1 MEVGS
6 QKLRAIRLQA
16 RSTYVFVCLLLWVS
30 LVNGSSSIL
39 AHETK
44 VKQVNQVLA
53 GIDVLLLHPELLAGK
68 KIGLITNQTGVTK
81 DLVNDLDELQQK
93 GLNVV
98 ALYGPEHGI
107 WGVKQDGEPTT
118 FPSVPTHVKQHP
130 IPIFELYQKRPEQ
143 IAILFA
149 STDILL
155 IDLQDV
161 GVRYYTYASTLA
173 YVLEAAKLADKPVM
187 VLDRPNPLGG
197 VRIEGPILEEKWNSF
212 IGIMPIPLRHA
223 MTIGELALFY
233 NEEIMPN
240 KRGGKVNLRVLRMQ
254 GWKREMTWEQ
264 TGLLWVAPSPNLP
277 TVDSAWL
284 YAATGLLEGTN
295 LSEGR
300 GTTHPFEWIGAPFI
314 DAHRLRVDLEGA
326 NLPGVAIREAHME
339 PMYGKY
345 KGQTIHG
352 VQIYVTDRTAYDSTL
367 TGLTLLHIIRKRY
380 PQHFRWREDGWIH
393 YMAGTRSLQEAV
405 DHHDFTSNTRNLQQM
420 IRTWREALQ
429 PFVKVRQ
436 KYLLYRESGPGKRGE
451 GMRDEVNQAIEKAIE
466 DKIIPGAVVAIVSR
480 GKRKIERAYGHAYLY
495 QNKAGKLAEKPVK
508 MTEKHIFDIAS
519 LTKLFTAVSVMQ
531 LAEKQIVHLDKPV
544 ATYLPDFACNG
555 KQNITIRQL
564 MTHTSG
570 FAPSIRL
577 YRIPG
582 DREHR
587 MKAVLMLRL
596 KNHPGEKV
604 VYSDLNY
611 IVLGYLIEQLTG
623 KRLDQYMQENLFNP
637 LGMKH
642 TGFCPK
648 VDKKKIV
655 ATEQQ
660 PWTKRDVIWGSVH
673 DEKAWA
679 LDGVAGHA
687 GLFSNADDLLQFATM
702 ILHNGKGSRK
712 RVLRAESVR
721 EMLSNQL
728 SNTCSKQMG
737 LGFERDQPWYMGHGF
752 VTPSVGHTGFTG
764 TSLLI
769 NQHQQSIVLLLTN
782 RVHPTR
788 EKPSLN
794 ALRQKIATLAA
805 IEGE

>member
-6 QKLRAIRLQA
+6 QNMRALRLQG
-16 RSTYVFVCLLLWVS
+16 RSIGVLACLLLWVS
-30 LVNGSSSIL
+30 FFHGSSSIL
-39 AHETK
+39 ADETK
-44 VKQVNQVLA
+44 EKHVLA
-53 GIDVLLLHPELLAGK
+53 GIDVLLSHPELLHGK

-81 DLVNDLDELQQK
+81 DLVTDLDALQQK

-107 WGVKQDGEPTT
+107 WGVKQDGEPTV
-118 FPSVPTHVKQHP
+118 FPSVSPQLKQHS
-130 IPIFELYQKRPEQ
+130 IPVFELYQKKPEQ
-143 IAILFA
+143 IATLFA
-149 STDILL
+149 GTDILL
-155 IDLQDV
+155 FDLQDV

-197 VRIEGPILEEKWNSF
+197 VRIEGPLLEEGWSSF
-212 IGIMPIPLRHA
+212 IGMMPIPLRHA
-223 MTIGELALFY
+223 MTMGELALFY
-233 NEEIMPN
+233 NEEVMPN
-240 KRGGKVNLRVLRMQ
+240 KRGGKADLRVIRMQ
-254 GWKREMTWEQ
+254 GWKREMTWDQ

-277 TVDSAWL
+277 TVESAWL

-300 GTTHPFEWIGAPFI
+300 GTTHPFEWVGAPFI
-314 DAHRLRVDLEGA
+314 HAHRLRADLVGA
-326 NLPGVAIREAHME
+326 HLPGITIREAHME

-345 KGQTIHG
+345 KGQAIHG
-352 VQIYVTDRTAYDSTL
+352 VQLYVTDRTAYHSTL
-367 TGLTLLHIIRKRY
+367 TGLTLLQLIKKRY
-380 PQHFRWREDGWIH
+380 PQHFKWRDDGWIH

-405 DHHDFTSNTRNLQQM
+405 DQQTQTLQAHNPQQM
-420 IRTWREALQ
+420 IQQWRAALQ

-436 KYLLYRESGPGKRGE
+436 KYLLYRERGSGKRGE
-451 GMRDEVNQAIEKAIE
+451 GMRDEVNQAIEQAIK
-466 DKIIPGAVVAIVSR
+466 DKIIPGAVVAIVTS
-480 GKRKIERAYGHAYLY
+480 GKRKIEQAYGHAYLY
-495 QNKAGKLAEKPVK
+495 QNKAGKLAEMPIK
-508 MTEKHIFDIAS
+508 MTETHLFDIAS
-519 LTKLFTAVSVMQ
+519 LTKLFTAVSIMQ
-531 LAEKQIVHLDKPV
+531 LAEKQMLQLDKPV
-544 ATYLPDFACNG
+544 AAYLPAFACKG
-555 KQNITIRQL
+555 KQDITIRQL
-564 MTHTSG
+564 LTHTSG
-570 FAPSIRL
+570 LAPTMRL

-582 DREHR
+582 DREQR
-587 MKAVLMLRL
+587 MKAVLMLGL
-596 KNHPGEKV
+596 KNHPGEKM

-623 KRLDQYMQENLFNP
+623 KRLDQYMQENLFQP

-648 VDKKKIV
+648 VHRQKIV

-660 PWTKRDVIWGSVH
+660 PWTKRDIIWGSVH

-687 GLFSNADDLLQFATM
+687 GLFSNADDLVRFATM
-702 ILHNGKGSRK
+702 ILHNGKARGK
-712 RVLRAESVR
+712 RILKAESVQ
-721 EMLSNQL
+721 EMLANQL
-728 SNTCSKQMG
+728 SDTCPKQMG
-737 LGFERDQPWYMGHGF
+737 LGFERNQAWYMGHGF

-769 NQHQQSIVLLLTN
+769 NQQQQSIVLLLTN